1 MKMFFEPG
9 DIVTLAVTE
18 TGADEFI
25 GVEFTF
31 VSYLQTPFSSS
42 RKRKVILDC
51 VVYNKQLHI
60 LMPAK
65 SQNLKLIKDGKAVFK
80 L

>member
-1 MKMFFEPG
+1 MKLLFEPG

-18 TGADEFI
+18 TGVDEFI

-31 VSYLQTPFSSS
+31 VSYLQTPFASQQS
-42 RKRKVILDC
+42 KKVILDC
-51 VVYNKQLHI
+51 VVYNRQLHI

-65 SQNLKLIKDGKAVFK
+65 SQNLKFIRAGKAVFK
-80 L
+80 P

>member
-31 VSYLQTPFSSS
+31 VSYLQTPFKSQEN
-42 RKRKVILDC
+42 KKVILDC
-51 VVYNKQLHI
+51 VAYNRQLHI

-65 SQNLKLIKDGKAVFK
+65 SQNLKFIRAGKAVFK
-80 L
+80 P